1 PTDANSPYFDDQ
13 LCHDYD
19 SGAPKDTKCTTV
31 PGTPNWSLPVQSSAA
46 ASTHLGYK
54 WIRINLKTNRIADP
68 YFVDQTGT
76 SAPLDTVVCW
86 DGQTE
91 QLSPGGTNPSC
102 DANGMQS
109 VYMLTSLAVTSRA
122 GSPSGSRKLLRFEV
136 VAPSIRPPGA
146 VTM

>member
-1 PTDANSPYFDDQ
+1 
-13 LCHDYD
+13 
-19 SGAPKDTKCTTV
+19 
-31 PGTPNWSLPVQSSAA
+31 
-46 ASTHLGYK
+46 
-54 WIRINLKTNRIADP
+54 
-68 YFVDQTGT
+68 T

-136 VAPSIRPPGA
+136 VSRSIPPPGA
-146 VTM
+146 VTMGATSTPPVLGTGGAGIPSVAIDGRPHKLDGTLATS